1 MPLVKT
7 EMMQALV
14 VTAKMVLLGMDSY
27 AMVLYYNRIKVDII
41 LLYYIQVRCLGTCEK
56 QHVGGLNKLNH

>member
-27 AMVLYYNRIKVDII
+27 AMVL
-41 LLYYIQVRCLGTCEK
+41 
-56 QHVGGLNKLNH
+56 